1 MEHGHDHEAPP
12 SSGGKSISRNV
23 IAALPVPFLLP
34 FVAALATALGAFAS
48 RPRVST
54 MAIFMG
60 LVTTFLVGFVTLTR
74 RRAPRAGVLAGCHAL
89 AWAPFIGVC
98 AWQAIDTAL
107 VQESSFRCGTGLM
120 GLIVLAVP
128 IGGFALLALGIAAG
142 ALLAHRATDGAL
154 RTAAVGATA
163 LALIAFAFA
172 APRMTRPDPDTYLD
186 SLQFAGELRADS
198 ETSLLGRRFDYRR
211 VVVTDPIPPAPAPGE
226 VPVEPPP
233 PRIECQLAG
242 LATRLTYYPDTRPC
256 PTLRVRVD
264 QGHDLAVVDGT
275 ELYSLAYT
283 SAFRPS
289 SGEQLAITP
298 VTVADHIGPPI
309 GWTIGAALGAL
320 VGAAFLLAARR
331 VRRRTSAWAGV
342 EGAHVGDG
350 AVVLANGDRIRVDAA
365 ARLPV
370 GAVVLGEAQ
379 QQLPTYRL
387 MGVRTF
393 ASARPGTLAA
403 FRSARTDL
411 AASLDAIAVAAAVLG
426 ATPLVVARVVG
437 VF

>member
-1 MEHGHDHEAPP
+1 MGHGHDHEAPP
-12 SSGGKSISRNV
+12 SSGGKHVSRNV

-34 FVAALATALGAFAS
+34 FVAALATALSAFAS

-54 MAIFMG
+54 MAIFMM
-60 LVTTFLVGFVTLTR
+60 LVTTLLAGFVTLTR
-74 RRAPRAGVLAGCHAL
+74 RRTPRAGVLAACHAL
-89 AWAPFIGVC
+89 AWTPFIGMC

-107 VQESSFRCGTGLM
+107 VQGSGLRCGTGLM

-163 LALIAFAFA
+163 LALIAFGFA
-172 APRMTRPDPDTYLD
+172 APRMMRPDPDTYLA
-186 SLQFAGELRADS
+186 SLQVAGELRADS
-198 ETSLLGRRFDYRR
+198 ETSLLGRSFDYRR
-211 VVVTDPIPPAPAPGE
+211 VVVTDPILSAPAPGE
-226 VPVEPPP
+226 APGEPPP
-233 PRIECQLAG
+233 SRIECQLTG
-242 LATRLTYYPDTRPC
+242 LATTETYHPGTAPC

-264 QGHDLAVVDGT
+264 QGHDLAVIDAP
-275 ELYSLAYT
+275 ELDWSARAT
-283 SAFRPS
+283 AFRPS
-289 SGEQLAITP
+289 SAEQLAISP

-320 VGAAFLLAARR
+320 AGAAFLLAARR
-331 VRRRTSAWAGV
+331 VRRRTSAWAGI
-342 EGAHVGDG
+342 EGEHVGNG
-350 AVVLANGDRIRVDAA
+350 AVVLANGDRILVDAA
-365 ARLPV
+365 AELPV
-370 GAVVLGEAQ
+370 GAVLLGGAQ

-387 MGVRTF
+387 TGVPTF

-411 AASLDAIAVAAAVLG
+411 AASLDAIAIAAAALG
-426 ATPLVVARVVG
+426 ATPLVVARIAG

>member
-1 MEHGHDHEAPP
+1 MEHAHDHEAPP

-54 MAIFMG
+54 MALFMM
-60 LVTTFLVGFVTLTR
+60 LVTTLLVGFVTLTR
-74 RRAPRAGVLAGCHAL
+74 RRTPRAGVLAACHAL

-107 VQESSFRCGTGLM
+107 VQESGFRCGTGLM
-120 GLIVLAVP
+120 GLIMLAVP
-128 IGGFALLALGIAAG
+128 IGGFALLVLGIAAG

-154 RTAAVGATA
+154 RSAAVVATA
-163 LALIAFAFA
+163 LAVIAFAFA
-172 APRMTRPDPDTYLD
+172 APRMKRPDPDTYLD
-186 SLQFAGELRADS
+186 SLQLAGEIRADS

-211 VVVTDPIPPAPAPGE
+211 VVVTDPVAPAPAPGE
-226 VPVEPPP
+226 APVEPPP
-233 PRIECQLAG
+233 PRIECRLTG
-242 LATRLTYYPDTRPC
+242 LAATQTYYPDTRPC

-264 QGHDLAVVDGT
+264 QGHDLAVIDGP

-289 SGEQLAITP
+289 TGEQLAIAP
-298 VTVADHIGPPI
+298 ITVADHIGPPI
-309 GWTIGAALGAL
+309 GWTISAALGAL
-320 VGAAFLLAARR
+320 AGAAFLLAARR

-342 EGAHVGDG
+342 DGEHVGNG
-350 AVVLANGDRIRVDAA
+350 AVVLANGDRILVDAA
-365 ARLPV
+365 APLPV
-370 GAVVLGEAQ
+370 GAVVLGGAQ

-411 AASLDAIAVAAAVLG
+411 AASLDAIAIAAAALG
-426 ATPLVVARVVG
+426 ATPLVVARIAG